1 MHDAEWEGRSVKNP
15 FQYGRELGADSL
27 VDRQK
32 EINEVTAALTEGGK
46 LFLIGPRRYGKTS
59 ILKVSAERVEQSGGI
74 VLRFDAEA
82 YPTLE
87 LLVRAILAEA
97 TARLAGNLKQAGDW
111 ARKFFGR
118 LRPEITYHATEGTF
132 SARLGA
138 SLEVTDAPTQVP
150 LLVELLNGLEN
161 LAATSKGPVGLIIDE
176 FQKIIELAGESAE
189 GQIRAAIQKHAHVGY
204 VFAGS
209 KTRMMADMTGNPARP
224 FYHLGERRFLG
235 PVPRD
240 EFAAFL
246 KQGFEDKKVKTDEEA
261 LQLIID
267 LAEEVPYNIQ
277 RLAHACWN
285 ALDGRRGGDLTT
297 EVVRAS
303 LEQLLREDD
312 TFYTQLWNQLTV
324 VQKKALVAAVRE
336 GGVELLSHRVT
347 RAHNL
352 SAPSLSRALGA
363 LQEKELLRT
372 EESQGKSRLRL
383 VDPFF
388 GAWITLIS

>member
-1 MHDAEWEGRSVKNP
+1 MKNP

-27 VDRQK
+27 VDRKK
-32 EINEVTAALTEGGK
+32 EIEEVKAALTEGGK

-59 ILKVSAERVEQSGGI
+59 ILKVSAECVEQGGGV

-97 TARLAGNLKQAGDW
+97 TVRLAGNLKQAGNW

-118 LRPEITYHATEGTF
+118 LRPEITYNATEGTF
-132 SARLGA
+132 SVSLGGA
-138 SLEVTDAPTQVP
+138 AEATDATTQVP

-161 LAATSKGPVGLIIDE
+161 LAASAKGPVGLIIDE
-176 FQKIIELAGESAE
+176 FQKVIELAGESAE
-189 GQIRAAIQKHAHVGY
+189 GQIRAAIQRHAHVGY

-209 KTRMMADMTGNPARP
+209 KTRMMADMTGNPSRP

-235 PVPRD
+235 PVPRN

-246 KQGFEDKKVKTDEEA
+246 TQSFEDEKIKTDEEA
-261 LQLIID
+261 IQLIID
-267 LAEEVPYNIQ
+267 LAAEVPYNIQ
-277 RLAHACWN
+277 RLAHACWD
-285 ALDGRRGGDLTT
+285 ALVGQVGGNLTAA
-297 EVVRAS
+297 EVHAS

-312 TFYTQLWNQLTV
+312 AFYTQLWNQLTV
-324 VQKKALVAAVRE
+324 VQQKALVAAVRE

-347 RAHNL
+347 RAYNL

-363 LQEKELLRT
+363 LREKELLRT
-372 EESQGKSRLRL
+372 EESRGKLRLRL

-388 GAWITLIS
+388 GAWIDLVS